1 MRKLFIILTII
12 LSVSLILVSC
22 SEKPDNSGAAGD
34 EGKKE
39 TTADGKFPAAF
50 NNRTFKLKRDT
61 SARDASTENIDY
73 FYISTEDSSLYV
85 DLHVNSY
92 TEGGT
97 YNEAQVL
104 SSSTEVVV
112 TVSDN
117 SCTATA
123 GDTTYTFT
131 RGTDDSV
138 DIVINGAK
146 NNVINGTFTTSV
158 AETAANWPIRFEK
171 YEDVSQDSVAVR
183 FLFTPVGVYYVMS
196 SNQTSTNPVE
206 WKWVDGVKDYH
217 LFLLKNIKVTDDG
230 FVCRMM
236 KSDNSVIRTLTFTK
250 AGEGYTLVMT
260 GDVTSSDFTFNL
272 TKAVFDPSF
281 MFNPEIRMY
290 DSFPEE

>member
-1 MRKLFIILTII
+1 MKKLFIILIII

-34 EGKKE
+34 E
-39 TTADGKFPAAF
+39 DGKFPEAF
-50 NNRTFKLKRDT
+50 NNRTFKLERDT
-61 SARDASTENIDY
+61 TARDASTDNIDY

-85 DLHVNSY
+85 DLHLNSY
-92 TEGGT
+92 TEG
-97 YNEAQVL
+97 EAPFL

-158 AETAANWPIRFEK
+158 AETAENWPIRFEK
-171 YEDVSQDSVAVR
+171 YEDVSKGSTAVR
-183 FLFTPVGVYYVMS
+183 FLFTPVGVYYVMATNKS
-196 SNQTSTNPVE
+196 SVNTEE
-206 WKWVDGVKDYH
+206 WDWKGIKDYH
-217 LFLLKNIKVTDDG
+217 LFLLKNIKVTQDG
-230 FVCRMM
+230 FVCRM
-236 KSDNSVIRTLTFTK
+236 KNPDSSDIRTLTFTK
-250 AGEGYTLVMT
+250 AGEGYTLVIT

-272 TKAVFDPSF
+272 TKAGFDPSF
-281 MFNPEIRMY
+281 MFTSAIQMY

>member
-1 MRKLFIILTII
+1 MKKLFIILTII

-22 SEKPDNSGAAGD
+22 SEKPDNSGAAGN
-34 EGKKE
+34 E
-39 TTADGKFPAAF
+39 DGKFPAAF
-50 NNRTFKLKRDT
+50 NNRTFKLERDT
-61 SARDASTENIDY
+61 TARDASTDNIDY

-92 TEGGT
+92 SEGVT
-97 YNEAQVL
+97 YNEAQFL
-104 SSSTEVVV
+104 STSTEVVV

-131 RGTDDSV
+131 KGSDDSV

-171 YEDVSQDSVAVR
+171 YEDVSQGSVAVR

-196 SNQTSTNPVE
+196 SNQKPGTNPVE
-206 WKWVDGVKDYH
+206 WEWVGVKDYH
-217 LFLLKNIKVTDDG
+217 LFLLKNIEVTEDG
-230 FVCRMM
+230 FVCRMLGYG
-236 KSDNSVIRTLTFTK
+236 NSVIRTLTFTK
-250 AGEGYTLVMT
+250 AGEGYSLVMT
-260 GDVTSSDFTFNL
+260 ADVTSSDFTFNL
-272 TKAVFDPSF
+272 TKADFDPAF
-281 MFNPEIRMY
+281 MFTPAIQMY

>member
-1 MRKLFIILTII
+1 MKKLFIILIVI

-34 EGKKE
+34 Q
-39 TTADGKFPAAF
+39 DGKFPAVF
-50 NNRTFKLKRDT
+50 NNRTFKLERDT
-61 SARDASTENIDY
+61 TARDASTDNIDY

-92 TEGGT
+92 TEGET
-97 YNEAQVL
+97 YNEAQFL

-117 SCTATA
+117 SCTARA

-171 YEDVSQDSVAVR
+171 YEDVSKAYTAVR
-183 FLFTPVGVYYVMS
+183 FLFTPVGVYYVMA
-196 SNQTSTNPVE
+196 TNKSYENTEE
-206 WKWVDGVKDYH
+206 WDWVGIKDYH
-217 LFLLKNIKVTDDG
+217 LFLLKNIEVTDDG
-230 FVCRMM
+230 FVCRMLGYG
-236 KSDNSVIRTLTFTK
+236 SSVTRTLTFTK
-250 AGEGYTLVMT
+250 AGEGYTLT
-260 GDVTSSDFTFNL
+260 IKDTAEHGDDFTFNL
-272 TKAVFDPSF
+272 TKADFDPAF
-281 MFNPEIRMY
+281 MFTPAIQMY